1 MPRKAKI
8 TAVPIDAQPDQTLE
22 QVDAQEPKT
31 EAEKMTDVINEVNVI
46 ESTLSNEDESS
57 IQKAPKARAKR
68 VSKKEAVMTEPEVEA
83 TSSNEEVQAEAV
95 VSTQEPYVEPKVA
108 CPDCGKKMSAK
119 TLKYSHGP
127 NCVIHKQK
135 QSQEDEEYA
144 KLSHTAKQ
152 LAQEVGGESGASAL
166 HAIGMLD
173 SLNNFS
179 NHDIKQHIQSRARA
193 ERATRRE
200 AMVANLVKNAF

>member
-8 TAVPIDAQPDQTLE
+8 TAVPIDVQPDQTLE

-68 VSKKEAVMTEPEVEA
+68 VSKKEPDFIEPEVEV
-83 TSSNEEVQAEAV
+83 TSSLDEVQAEV
-95 VSTQEPYVEPKVA
+95 VMPKQEPYVEPKVA

-135 QSQEDEEYA
+135 QSREDEEYT
-144 KLSHTAKQ
+144 KMSHTAKQ

-166 HAIGMLD
+166 HAIGMID